1 MAGNLMRLSGRA
13 AQQIVSTSEAAD
25 LLPRMMQVVGL
36 LGALLMDGRRA
47 LAMREAHELRELVNV
62 KSDFLRM
69 TMHELRRPLSLLKGH
84 VSLIM
89 DGTYG
94 DVPEKMVPGLRMVEA
109 SAVEMATL
117 LEGLSAIARL
127 EDPVAALRR
136 QPTGLGHLVS
146 DAVATIA
153 PEAAARDIKI
163 EQRLPKPDVLADINR
178 ELVRIAVVNLLGN
191 AAKYSP
197 ERSTIRVVVAPV
209 ETHLAVSVSDEGPGI
224 EPAEAERIFEQWHRA
239 PTETAPGLGL
249 GLYIVRQIMAL
260 HGGRVTLESR
270 PGHGS
275 TFTTVIPR

>member
-13 AQQIVSTSEAAD
+13 ARQIVSTSEAAD

-47 LAMREAHELRELVNV
+47 LAAREVNKVRELLNV
-62 KSDFLRM
+62 KSDFMRM
-69 TMHELRRPLSLLKGH
+69 TMHELRRPLGLLKGH
-84 VSLIM
+84 LSLIT

-94 DVPEKMVPGLRMVEA
+94 DVPEKMMPGLRMVEA

-127 EDPVAALRR
+127 EDPAGALHRR
-136 QPTGLGHLVS
+136 PTRLGHLVS

-163 EQRLPKPDVLADINR
+163 EQRLPKPDVLVEIDR

-197 ERSTIRVVVAPV
+197 ERSTIRVAVASA
-209 ETHLAVSVSDEGPGI
+209 EADFAVSVSDEGPGI

-239 PTETAPGLGL
+239 PAETAPGLGL
-249 GLYIVRQIMAL
+249 GLYIVRQIMTL
-260 HGGRVTLESR
+260 HGGRVTLEST